1 MVPGLVRGEDGQVTG
16 TSPTLGPHLT
26 LMARS
31 WGHIELTAD
40 NRLNARRLR
49 FVEEF
54 NGPVHVAVIGHG
66 DSWLPKLSRVR
77 YNFFKLVSPIEEAV
91 LGVKMEVNEL
101 RHVASKE
108 RKRR

>member
-1 MVPGLVRGEDGQVTG
+1 
-16 TSPTLGPHLT
+16 
-26 LMARS
+26 
-31 WGHIELTAD
+31 
-40 NRLNARRLR
+40 
-49 FVEEF
+49 
-54 NGPVHVAVIGHG
+54 VIGHG

-108 RKRR
+108 RKKTVIIDPNPIPSEANPQA